1 MDCQV
6 GWTAKAYADVEQI
19 AAYIA
24 EDSPYYAQMV
34 VEKIIDVSRTLDH
47 FPERGRVAPDLED
60 TNVREV
66 FVYSYRL
73 LYEVEGNQ
81 VMILGDVHGA
91 RLMENV
97 RPL

>member
-34 VEKIIDVSRTLDH
+34 VEKIIDVSLTLDH

-66 FVYSYRL
+66 LSIPTGCYTKLRAIKSCFLASFT
-73 LYEVEGNQ
+73 
-81 VMILGDVHGA
+81 VHA
-91 RLMENV
+91 
-97 RPL
+97 